1 MAWTAHEL
9 EKIGNADELHVASQ
23 RSDGSLRRYVT
34 IWVVRDHDDLYVR
47 SAYGRDAGWFRRA
60 ASSGKGA
67 IRAAGI
73 ERHVRF
79 EEPERSVDQRL
90 NPPTAPNTAATGGHT
105 SIRWSVTQPPPRHSN
120 LYLGIDSA

>member
-90 NPPTAPNTAATGGHT
+90 NTAYRTKYRRYGRTYIDPMVGNAAAAATFKLV
-105 SIRWSVTQPPPRHSN
+105 RRN
-120 LYLGIDSA
+120 

>member
-60 ASSGKGA
+60 ASRGKGA

-90 NPPTAPNTAATGGHT
+90 NTAYRTKYRRYGRTYIDPMVGNAAAAATFKL
-105 SIRWSVTQPPPRHSN
+105 VPRN
-120 LYLGIDSA
+120 

>member
-9 EKIGNADELHVASQ
+9 DTIGNADELQLASQ

-60 ASSGKGA
+60 AGSGQGA
-67 IRAAGI
+67 VRAAGI
-73 ERHVRF
+73 ERLVRF
-79 EEPERSVDQRL
+79 EEPERTVDQRL
-90 NPPTAPNTAATGGHT
+90 NTAHRTKYRRYGRTFIDPMVGEAATAATLKL
-105 SIRWSVTQPPPRHSN
+105 VTQN
-120 LYLGIDSA
+120 

>member
-90 NPPTAPNTAATGGHT
+90 NTAYRTKYRRYGRTYIDPMVGNAAAAATFKL
-105 SIRWSVTQPPPRHSN
+105 VPRN
-120 LYLGIDSA
+120 

>member
-47 SAYGRDAGWFRRA
+47 SAYGRDAGRFRRA

-90 NPPTAPNTAATGGHT
+90 KTAYRTKYRRYGRTYIDPMVGNAAAAATFKL
-105 SIRWSVTQPPPRHSN
+105 VPRN
-120 LYLGIDSA
+120 

>member
-1 MAWTAHEL
+1 MAWTADEL
-9 EKIGNADELHVASQ
+9 EKIGNADELQVASQ
-23 RSDGSLRRYVT
+23 RSDGSLRQYVT

-60 ASSGKGA
+60 ASSGQGA

-90 NPPTAPNTAATGGHT
+90 NTAYRTKYRRYGRSYIDPMVGNAAAAATFKL
-105 SIRWSVTQPPPRHSN
+105 VPRN
-120 LYLGIDSA
+120 

>member
-9 EKIGNADELHVASQ
+9 ETIGNADELQVASQ

-67 IRAAGI
+67 IRAWESSATSGSKNPNA
-73 ERHVRF
+73 V
-79 EEPERSVDQRL
+79 ST
-90 NPPTAPNTAATGGHT
+90 NGSTPPTAPNTAATGGHT